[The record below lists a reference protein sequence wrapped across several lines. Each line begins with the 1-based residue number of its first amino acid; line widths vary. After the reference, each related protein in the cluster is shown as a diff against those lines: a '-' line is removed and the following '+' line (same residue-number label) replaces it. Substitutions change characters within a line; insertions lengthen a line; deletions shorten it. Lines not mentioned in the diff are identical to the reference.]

1 MPKDTGSV
9 TNNTVMLAEHRAARA
24 AEEPVHVGAQL
35 RAAREAQGQTLQQ
48 VAELTRVRRAYLAAI
63 EDMRPDLLP
72 SRPFA
77 VGYAKAYAKAL
88 GLDGDMVAE
97 RFRNELPDADAQSL
111 RAPVGVA
118 HERTGVRYP
127 LIVGAG
133 AVLAAVVLLWNVA
146 QRAVTFQDPV
156 PPAVPEAPQ
165 AWLATT
171 APTAP
176 VPLGAP
182 TPAPAEQTTP
192 APYVTPGLAEF
203 AAGQQIA
210 PQVTGVT
217 VVNTNPTQ
225 PPAPPPATAN
235 GVRPV
240 AHGAGAPAQTVTL
253 VARSG
258 VALIVKDPRGQIIFA
273 RHLSPGDSWRSPP
286 APGYAVEVS
295 KPEAVDVYAFGR
307 FKGQL
312 ANPMVSLTQI
322 AN

>member
-9 TNNTVMLAEHRAARA
+9 NTNTVMLAERRAARA
-24 AEEPVHVGAQL
+24 AEAPANVGAQL
-35 RAAREAQGQTLQQ
+35 RAAREAQGQTLQH

-63 EDMRPDLLP
+63 EDMRADLLP

-88 GLDGDMVAE
+88 GLDAEMVAE
-97 RFRNELPDADAQSL
+97 RFRDELPDPDAQSL
-111 RAPVGVA
+111 RAPIGVQ
-118 HERTGVRYP
+118 HEKHGIRYP

-133 AVLAAVVLLWNVA
+133 VVLAAAVLLWNVA
-146 QRAVTFQDPV
+146 QRAVTFQEPA
-156 PPAVPEAPQ
+156 PPAVPEPPA
-165 AWLATT
+165 AWLSTT

-192 APYVTPGLAEF
+192 APYATPGLDAFER
-203 AAGQQIA
+203 GETIPLQI
-210 PQVTGVT
+210 PGVMP
-217 VVNTNPTQ
+217 VNTVTQ
-225 PPAPPPATAN
+225 PPAPPPAAAT
-235 GVRPV
+235 GVKPV
-240 AHGAGAPAQTVTL
+240 AHGAGAPAATVTL
-253 VARSG
+253 VARTG
-258 VALIVKDPRGQIIFA
+258 VAVIVKDPRGQIIFA

-312 ANPMVSLTQI
+312 ASPMVSLQQL
-322 AN
+322 AR

>member
-24 AEEPVHVGAQL
+24 AEEPVTVGAQL
-35 RAAREAQGQTLQQ
+35 RAAREAQGLTLQQ

-63 EDMRPDLLP
+63 EDMRGDLLP

-77 VGYAKAYAKAL
+77 VGYAKSYAKAL
-88 GLDGDMVAE
+88 GLDGEMVAE
-97 RFRNELPDADAQSL
+97 RFRSELPDPDAQSL
-111 RAPVGVA
+111 RAPIGVQ
-118 HERTGVRYP
+118 HEKGGVRYP
-127 LIVGAG
+127 LLIGAG
-133 AVLAAVVLLWNVA
+133 AVLAVAVLLWNVA
-146 QRAVTFQDPV
+146 QRAVTFQDAVAPE
-156 PPAVPEAPQ
+156 VPEAPQ
-165 AWLATT
+165 AWLAAS

-176 VPLGAP
+176 VPIGTP
-182 TPAPAEQTTP
+182 TPAPSEQTTP
-192 APYVTPGLAEF
+192 APYVTPGLDAF
-203 AAGQQIA
+203 AAGEIIPLQIPGA
-210 PQVTGVT
+210 MP
-217 VVNTNPTQ
+217 VNTVTL

-240 AHGAGAPAQTVTL
+240 AHGAGAPAQTVSL

-258 VALIVKDPRGQIIFA
+258 VAVIVKDPRGQIIFA

-286 APGYAVEVS
+286 APGYTVEVS

-312 ANPMVSLTQI
+312 AGAVVSLQQL
-322 AN
+322 AR

>member
-9 TNNTVMLAEHRAARA
+9 TNNTVMLAERRAARA
-24 AEEPVHVGAQL
+24 AEEPVNVGAQL
-35 RAAREAQGQTLQQ
+35 RAAREAQGRTLQQ

-88 GLDGDMVAE
+88 GLDAETVAE
-97 RFRNELPDADAQSL
+97 RFRDELPDPEAQAL

-118 HERTGVRYP
+118 HERSGVRYP

-133 AVLAAVVLLWNVA
+133 AVLAGAVLLWNVA
-146 QRAVTFQDPV
+146 QRAVTFREPT
-156 PPAVPEAPQ
+156 PPAVPEAPE
-165 AWLATT
+165 AWLAAS

-176 VPLGAP
+176 VPLAP
-182 TPAPAEQTTP
+182 PSPAPAEQTTP
-192 APYVTPGLAEF
+192 APYVTPGLVEF
-203 AAGQQIA
+203 AAGEQIA

-225 PPAPPPATAN
+225 PPAPPPAAAT

-240 AHGAGAPAQTVTL
+240 AHGAGAPAASVRL

-258 VALIVKDPRGQIIFA
+258 VAVIVKDPRGQIIFA

-312 ANPMVSLTQI
+312 ANPMASLTQL
-322 AN
+322 AS